1 MKKLIFTLCFISAS
15 ALMMQVSAQSC
26 GSNGSGACQVT
37 GGPSGGGF
45 QAPNTVPCAE
55 QGVAYSSAM
64 QFAMFSSFNFLGQQ
78 DVDSLEFISIEN
90 LPCGICWAVNQTDK
104 RYSSNED
111 GCINLSGTT
120 TDAAG
125 QYKLAIS
132 VKAWINGQ
140 ANGQTIPA
148 SLFDQTGVRL
158 YLRVKSNGGTCV
170 AVDTAA
176 NSSANLNATQGGCA
190 TAINEL
196 SSSVSSLSIVPN
208 PMNSEAVFSFMA
220 EKNADYTVRITDV
233 TGKEVSVKQ
242 VEGRTGENRV
252 AVERNNLPAGVY
264 FLLLTDGKNVVTKRF
279 SVTD

>member
-64 QFAMFSSFNFLGQQ
+64 QFAMFSTFNFLGQQ

-170 AVDTAA
+170 GVDTAA

-190 TAINEL
+190 TGINEL

-252 AVERNNLPAGVY
+252 AIERNNLPIGVY